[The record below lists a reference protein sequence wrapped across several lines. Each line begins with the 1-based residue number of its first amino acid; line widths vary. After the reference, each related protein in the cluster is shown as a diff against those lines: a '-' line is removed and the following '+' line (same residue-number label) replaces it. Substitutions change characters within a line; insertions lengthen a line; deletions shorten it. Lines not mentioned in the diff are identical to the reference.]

1 MDNEK
6 RLIIIYEAA
15 KKVIAEKYRIGNP
28 NLLPAEFFY
37 ALQALKREIETYEAV
52 KNVKEA
58 KYALN

>member
-1 MDNEK
+1 M
-6 RLIIIYEAA
+6 
-15 KKVIAEKYRIGNP
+15 IAEKYRIGNP